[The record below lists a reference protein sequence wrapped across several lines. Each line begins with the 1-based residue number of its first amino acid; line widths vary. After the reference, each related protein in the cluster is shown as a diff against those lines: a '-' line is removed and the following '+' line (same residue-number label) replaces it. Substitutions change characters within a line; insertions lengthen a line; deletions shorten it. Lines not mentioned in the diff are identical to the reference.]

1 MVNCPGQGSREQ
13 EYRNEY
19 YRRYINDPFY
29 GWHSYKVSLVLL
41 LFKYRDLYNSVMSQ
55 RKSIYE
61 LELIVQKL
69 TGRDGCPWDKEQTRE
84 SLKRHFLEECYEFL
98 EAIDLGDSGNLLD
111 ETGDILTQII
121 FHADMARRENK
132 FDLGDVIDYVARKL
146 IRRHPHI
153 FGDVEVVDKQE
164 VETNWELIKEQE
176 RGSRSPVVG
185 IPNQTPALAYAQL
198 MQDRVGKDGFDWSQI
213 GGVLSKLSE
222 EIEEFTRAEN
232 QLEKSAE
239 FGDLLFTL
247 VNFARWQDINAE
259 DSLRQANNRFKKRY
273 MTMERLSRELGQSF
287 KNLST
292 VDKQKLWDEAKLLDN

>member
-1 MVNCPGQGSREQ
+1 
-13 EYRNEY
+13 
-19 YRRYINDPFY
+19 
-29 GWHSYKVSLVLL
+29 
-41 LFKYRDLYNSVMSQ
+41 MSQ

-61 LELIVQKL
+61 LELIVRKL
-69 TGRDGCPWDKEQTRE
+69 TGQDGCPWDKDQTHE
-84 SLKRHFLEECYEFL
+84 SLKRHLLEECYEFL
-98 EAIDLGDSGNLLD
+98 EAIDKGDPANLLD
-111 ETGDILTQII
+111 EAGDILTQII

-153 FGDVEVVDKQE
+153 FGDVEVADKQE

-176 RGSRSPVVG
+176 RGSRSAVVG
-185 IPNQTPALAYAQL
+185 IPNQAPALVYAQL
-198 MQDRVGKDGFDWSQI
+198 MQDRVGKDGFDWTQI
-213 GGVLSKLSE
+213 GGVLAKLSE

-273 MTMERLSRELGQSF
+273 MIMERLSRELGQSF
-287 KNLST
+287 KELSI
-292 VDKQKLWDEAKLLDN
+292 VDKQNLWNEAKLLDN